1 MVAELLLCYILMLL
15 ICIVTYVVGYIY
27 RNVHVSNCN
36 GPQDYHKRAT
46 ELKASNLV
54 KYWSIDDQRHTL
66 HRILFLICSKKGT
79 HYVHGGSNRIH
90 DITLHKE

>member
-1 MVAELLLCYILMLL
+1 MAELLLYYILMLL

-46 ELKASNLV
+46 ELKACTLWNIGQLTT
-54 KYWSIDDQRHTL
+54 KGILSIECCFSFVARKEHITYMEV
-66 HRILFLICSKKGT
+66 LIV
-79 HYVHGGSNRIH
+79 YMI
-90 DITLHKE
+90 